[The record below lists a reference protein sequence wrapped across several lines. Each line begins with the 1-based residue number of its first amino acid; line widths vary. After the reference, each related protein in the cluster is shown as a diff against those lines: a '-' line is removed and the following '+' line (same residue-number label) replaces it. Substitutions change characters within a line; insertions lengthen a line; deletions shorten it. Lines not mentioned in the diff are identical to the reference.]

1 MKSFKKISIFALSA
15 VLLIGCTACGKTPD
29 NSGSQGGNGGSDS
42 TWTSPYTDPN
52 SVVSTYNNQAY
63 NEYLLGEEA
72 VMDNQWQGYGIGDPF
87 VMRHNGMYYL
97 YVSTLDSEIGVRG
110 YKSADL
116 VNWIPMTGT
125 GLKEGYVS
133 QDTITLAAYAP
144 EVYYFNGTFYMYT
157 SPAGHGHYILTSDRP
172 EGPFE
177 KRTDNFG
184 MSIDGSVLI
193 DDDEQMYFTFADGGG
208 IRMARMEDMLT
219 VGENRPLL
227 RDTSIG
233 GWTEGPY
240 ILKRD
245 GIYYLTFTG
254 NHVASDG
261 YRIAY
266 ATAEELGTRY
276 QNSFT
281 RAQNNPLAL
290 ETETAL
296 KGIGHSSTVM
306 GPDMD
311 SHYLVY
317 HYLNSSGGPNRSLG
331 IDRLIFNGT
340 MMSVA
345 PTLEKSVK
353 PALPAFYATGSD
365 EEKFDTADTFLLS
378 KTSAP
383 ADFTA
388 EYNVTGAN
396 AMTYVFGY
404 VDANNYMDVTVN
416 LTEKTVKLNKTE
428 NGEATEVGSGTLVN
442 DFAADK
448 LHTVRIA
455 SRDGKVDVV
464 FDNMTKID
472 NAELTVSAG
481 KIGYKSLADGMA
493 VGYTAFSNVAMG
505 MSDEQEAKQATGF
518 TGADNYLRNETYAKA
533 PVLGSGSVVSTIT
546 EDTDYRFM
554 GWKQLTLNN
563 RGDNVSYLLYNGVT
577 GRYGLELVYPASE
590 GGKKIG
596 VKIDGVNGGTVYNCT
611 LPEVETDNDT
621 DYVKAI
627 VGEFFLAEG
636 ARIVRL
642 ENVGSA
648 VTFTAF
654 RFVET
659 SSVTPIFEQSLAS
672 YVERGADYKT
682 IWKIKEEGH
691 YAKAGTRQLVY
702 FGDNTITDFTLEVEM
717 KLEGKTNSNT
727 AGIVFH
733 AQNYAASPHDSYMS
747 IQGYYLKINNDSV
760 RLERLNYA
768 DDTQALASNGQ
779 MKFKSDIFYKIK
791 IQVRGSQIK
800 VWVGEQEVF
809 SVTDGWSF
817 SGGKVGFYTDGAATI
832 FKNLKISG

>member
-1 MKSFKKISIFALSA
+1 MKSYKKISILALSA
-15 VLLIGCTACGKTPD
+15 VFLIGCAACGKTPD
-29 NSGSQGGNGGSDS
+29 DSGAQGGDQ

-52 SVVSTYNNQAY
+52 SVVTTYDNKSY
-63 NEYLLGEEA
+63 NEYLMKEEA
-72 VMDNQWQGYGIGDPF
+72 TIAHQWQGYGIGDPF

-116 VNWIPMTGT
+116 VNWVPMTGE

-157 SPAGHGHYILTSDRP
+157 SPAGHGHYILTSQNP
-172 EGPFE
+172 EGPFVKATE
-177 KRTDNFG
+177 NFG
-184 MSIDGSVLI
+184 MSIDGSVFI
-193 DDDEQMYFTFADGGG
+193 DDDEQMYFTFADNGG
-208 IRMARMEDMLT
+208 IRMARMNDMLN
-219 VGENRPLL
+219 VDENRPLL
-227 RDTSIG
+227 KDTSIG
-233 GWTEGPY
+233 NWTEGPY
-240 ILKRD
+240 LMKRD
-245 GIYYLTFTG
+245 GKYYLTFTG

-266 ATAEELGTRY
+266 ATATELGTRY
-276 QNSFT
+276 QNAFT

-290 ETETAL
+290 ETESAL

-331 IDRLIFNGT
+331 IDRLTFNGT

-353 PALPAFYATGSD
+353 PALPAFFATGGD
-365 EEKFDTADTFLLS
+365 EEKFEQADAFLLS

-383 ADFTA
+383 ANFTA

-396 AMTYVFGY
+396 ATTYVFGY
-404 VDANNYMDVTVN
+404 TDADNYMDVT
-416 LTEKTVKLNKTE
+416 LDLAAKTVKLNKTE
-428 NGEATEVGSGTLVN
+428 NGTTTEIGSGTLVN

-448 LHTVRIA
+448 LHTVRVA
-455 SRDGKVDVV
+455 SRDGKVDVS

-472 NAELTVSAG
+472 NAELTVPAG
-481 KIGYKSLADGMA
+481 KIGYKSLADGA
-493 VGYTAFSNVAMG
+493 AIGYTAYSEVAMG

-518 TGADNYLRNETYAKA
+518 TGADNYLRGDTYAKA
-533 PVLGSGSVVSTIT
+533 PVLGNGSTASVIT
-546 EDTDYRFM
+546 EDEDYRFA

-563 RGDNVSYLLYNGVT
+563 KGDNVSYLVYNGAA

-596 VKIDGVNGGTVYNCT
+596 VKIDGADGGTVYLCT
-611 LPEVETDNDT
+611 LPEVETENDT

-627 VGEFFLAEG
+627 VGEFSLAAG

-642 ENVGSA
+642 ENIDSA
-648 VTFTAF
+648 VTYAAF

-659 SSVTPIFEQSLAS
+659 SSETPVFEQSLAS

-768 DDTQALASNGQ
+768 DDTKALASNGQ
-779 MKFKSDIFYKIK
+779 MKFNSDAFYKIK
-791 IQVRGSQIK
+791 IQVRGNRIK
-800 VWVGEQEVF
+800 VWIGEQEVF
-809 SVTDGWSF
+809 GVTDGWNF
-817 SGGKVGFYTDGAATI
+817 ANGKIGFYTDGAATI